1 MTNTAKT
8 PQSAATSK
16 YENIIATLSILGIG
30 CYLVLRYA
38 LDIGHE
44 VYTLAV
50 NAALT
55 SAIASLYQGHS
66 VSLLRWCNYRCLQF
80 GARRHT
86 FGLSAHRKIIRG
98 DFGAICWQDYP

>member
-1 MTNTAKT
+1 MHAPYGTRYANPRPKNMSTTPKTA
-8 PQSAATSK
+8 QSAATSK
-16 YENIIATLSILGIG
+16 YESIIATLSILGIA

-55 SAIASLYQGHS
+55 SAIASLYQG
-66 VSLLRWCNYRCLQF
+66 QF
-80 GARRHT
+80 SFILALVCEKSP
-86 FGLSAHRKIIRG
+86 FKVQSKA
-98 DFGAICWQDYP
+98 CS